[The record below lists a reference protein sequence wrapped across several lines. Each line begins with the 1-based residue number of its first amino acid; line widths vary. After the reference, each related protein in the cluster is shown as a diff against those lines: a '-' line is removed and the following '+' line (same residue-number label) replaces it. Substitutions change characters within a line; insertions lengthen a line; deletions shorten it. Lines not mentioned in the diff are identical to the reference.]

1 MFSATSAQEE
11 IRFLQVQISKHPDDV
26 SAWMKLVDAQILLF
40 DKANIADASLV
51 ESTLAQMKLSV
62 LEKAFQASD
71 QNKDSITLR
80 VAQLHIATE
89 GGIWAQEK
97 IQQGWRHLLGLSS
110 LNSGELMLL
119 WRNHLF
125 FLKTNASNFQMD
137 RLLDAYHDAIAAI
150 TKRMEIDPEHVHP
163 MEKFRVDVTLD
174 LCRILQS
181 AGYIEWAYSII
192 QAELELYL
200 GVWREGI
207 PAHLA
212 AEDILDLFCVWWD
225 AEYPRISDHA
235 DAYYGFSIQHPHAGH
250 LSIFPRIDSEDV
262 MTMPETMQNHQHAW
276 QLNELKR
283 AIRTTPVAFHGSQEP
298 DPHCD
303 PYSYIVSSDIRPHLF
318 LPLRASLESVLM
330 VLDAFF
336 AFLGLPEG
344 WITLTCNH
352 DSETTFPKLNGWI
365 QHIPRSV
372 PRWQTLSLST
382 TFWQG
387 ISSQNAFKCP
397 LYSFEILPDTWI
409 PRTEKDP
416 RGFWFHTLPT
426 LPRSTACQV
435 ERCLLQMRCIL
446 ADGCAANISSIMV
459 LPLTMLY
466 AATYTYKAAR
476 HVLRDQLQQ
485 TPHMVALWYA
495 YAQLELSIWGNCA
508 ALGKVCSEVLG
519 GASHAYS
526 GASTAY
532 FLSCMWSLWIEC
544 LWVTG
549 SWNACM
555 QVIKCAVNCQFGC
568 VPERIQL
575 SNESVSPAEALQIL
589 HSLRKIVKT
598 KPDCTNTFVLAV
610 LEHILQDV
618 SVGDDLTASI
628 RVFAETLIHSP
639 EHLRNVIAQ
648 VCQRFLTASQCCQ
661 KRHITRPRELRS
673 LAIKLARMSPN
684 NSILLYSLFMQNQKT
699 RFDQYVHYVM
709 EEIALSNTMCR
720 EELGWLYALMAQL
733 PCAHQGTLRQFF
745 DKALKA
751 LPFSQTL
758 WHAALEL
765 EARGVPELRR
775 VKALLYQALWH
786 CPYDKGLILRAMDPI
801 LQPAFTTE
809 ELYTIARV
817 GDERQLRIFADM
829 IASPHSVQGGACTV
843 AVSPL
848 KSGSCA

>member
-1 MFSATSAQEE
+1 
-11 IRFLQVQISKHPDDV
+11 
-26 SAWMKLVDAQILLF
+26 
-40 DKANIADASLV
+40 
-51 ESTLAQMKLSV
+51 
-62 LEKAFQASD
+62 
-71 QNKDSITLR
+71 
-80 VAQLHIATE
+80 
-89 GGIWAQEK
+89 
-97 IQQGWRHLLGLSS
+97 
-110 LNSGELMLL
+110 
-119 WRNHLF
+119 
-125 FLKTNASNFQMD
+125 
-137 RLLDAYHDAIAAI
+137 
-150 TKRMEIDPEHVHP
+150 
-163 MEKFRVDVTLD
+163 
-174 LCRILQS
+174 
-181 AGYIEWAYSII
+181 
-192 QAELELYL
+192 
-200 GVWREGI
+200 
-207 PAHLA
+207 
-212 AEDILDLFCVWWD
+212 
-225 AEYPRISDHA
+225 
-235 DAYYGFSIQHPHAGH
+235 
-250 LSIFPRIDSEDV
+250 
-262 MTMPETMQNHQHAW
+262 
-276 QLNELKR
+276 
-283 AIRTTPVAFHGSQEP
+283 
-298 DPHCD
+298 
-303 PYSYIVSSDIRPHLF
+303 
-318 LPLRASLESVLM
+318 
-330 VLDAFF
+330 
-336 AFLGLPEG
+336 
-344 WITLTCNH
+344 
-352 DSETTFPKLNGWI
+352 
-365 QHIPRSV
+365 
-372 PRWQTLSLST
+372 
-382 TFWQG
+382 
-387 ISSQNAFKCP
+387 
-397 LYSFEILPDTWI
+397 
-409 PRTEKDP
+409 
-416 RGFWFHTLPT
+416 
-426 LPRSTACQV
+426 
-435 ERCLLQMRCIL
+435 
-446 ADGCAANISSIMV
+446 MV

-476 HVLRDQLQQ
+476 HILRDQLQQ
-485 TPHMVALWYA
+485 TPHMVVLWYA

-508 ALGKVCSEVLG
+508 AVSKVCSEVLG

-555 QVIKCAVNCQFGC
+555 QVIKCAVNYRFGC

-610 LEHILQDV
+610 LEHMLQDV

-648 VCQRFLTASQCCQ
+648 VCQRFLMASQCCQ

-699 RFDQYVHYVM
+699 HFDQYVHYVM
-709 EEIALSNTMCR
+709 EEIALSDAMCR

-751 LPFSQTL
+751 SPFSQTL

-775 VKALLYQALWH
+775 VKAILYQALWH

-829 IASPHSVQGGACTV
+829 TAPPHSVQGGACTV
-843 AVSPL
+843 AASPH